1 MDIDSALFISKADG
15 RPMYQQVVERIK
27 FLISTGDWKP
37 GQEIPSI
44 RALAAAISVS
54 VITVQRAYHELENE
68 GVIVSRHG
76 RGTFVAESTNLGA
89 ALREQEL
96 DRYLAAAADL
106 ADRLD
111 LSAKELERRLASFRR
126 NIRRQRA

>member
-1 MDIDSALFISKADG
+1 MDIDSSLFISRADG

-27 FLISTGDWKP
+27 LLVSTGGWKP

-54 VITVQRAYHELENE
+54 VITVQRAYHELERE

-76 RGTFVAESTNLGA
+76 RGTFVAEATNLGTE
-89 ALREQEL
+89 LRELEL
-96 DRYLAAAADL
+96 DKHLAAAADL
-106 ADRLD
+106 ADLLD
-111 LSAKELERRLASFRR
+111 LSAKELERRLASFRQK
-126 NIRRQRA
+126 RRRA

>member
-1 MDIDSALFISKADG
+1 MDIDSGLFISQADG
-15 RPMYQQVVERIK
+15 RPMYQQVAERIK
-27 FLISTGDWKP
+27 LLISTGDWKP

-54 VITVQRAYHELENE
+54 VITVQRAYHELESD

-76 RGTFVAESTNLGA
+76 RGTFVTDRTNLGA
-89 ALREQEL
+89 DLREQEL
-96 DRYLAAAADL
+96 DKYLAAAADL

-111 LSAKELERRLASFRR
+111 LSAKELEKRLASFRR
-126 NIRRQRA
+126 NIKRHRA